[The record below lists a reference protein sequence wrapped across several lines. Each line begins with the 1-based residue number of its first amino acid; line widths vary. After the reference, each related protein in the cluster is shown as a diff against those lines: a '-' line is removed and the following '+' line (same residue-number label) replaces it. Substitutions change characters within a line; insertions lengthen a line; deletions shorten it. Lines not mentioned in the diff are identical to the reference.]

1 MDREEHYRKLERMY
15 GRAPINEFFDPTL
28 KVAEGRAEITL
39 EASEKLHHAAHA
51 VHGSVYF
58 KMLDDAAFFAANSVV
73 RDAFVLTVEFNIHL
87 LRPVTEGTLRSV
99 GRLIHRSR
107 RLYVAE
113 SELFDDR
120 ERMIARGSGSFMP
133 SRMALSAEMGYV

>member
-15 GRAPINEFFDPTL
+15 GRAPINEFFRPTL
-28 KVAEGRAEITL
+28 KVTEGRAEITL
-39 EASEKLHHAAHA
+39 EADQRLHHAAHA

-58 KMLDDAAFFAANSVV
+58 KMLDDAAFFAVNSAVT
-73 RDAFVLTVEFNIHL
+73 DYFVLTVQFDIHL
-87 LRPVTEGTLRSV
+87 MRPVVDGRIRAV
-99 GRLIHRSR
+99 GRLVNPSR

-113 SELFDDR
+113 SELFDER
-120 ERMIARGSGSFMP
+120 ERLLARGSGSFMP